1 MVFLADSYRRFSG
14 TVHIPVRSPGIS
26 PCHVWLHL
34 TSTKAPVYVY
44 MEYSNMA
51 YLALSALEL
60 TLSQGK
66 YNNVLIRLCFMATWQ
81 ACLLSNKRGVGE

>member
-1 MVFLADSYRRFSG
+1 
-14 TVHIPVRSPGIS
+14 
-26 PCHVWLHL
+26 
-34 TSTKAPVYVY
+34 
-44 MEYSNMA
+44 MA

-81 ACLLSNKRGVGE
+81 ACLLSNKRGRSVEWGSENGRDLSSVCL